1 MRQLLPEY
9 PPVTL
14 AQMSEQMRQVFRKKA
29 LVAVFISRKRR
40 YVKNIKFASTVP
52 SISAKRRAVSVLCAC
67 HTGQICQTTVRRRLA
82 DADVRTSI

>member
-40 YVKNIKFASTVP
+40 YVKNIAQALRHPWQDNALPSTLP
-52 SISAKRRAVSVLCAC
+52 QR
-67 HTGQICQTTVRRRLA
+67 
-82 DADVRTSI
+82 